1 MHVRALRPSLRE
13 LPRGPTPRRLR
24 RHRCGRGGRARQG
37 GWGSAR
43 RSPAPKPPHP
53 QLLWAARFSRSL
65 SCRSERHRRHRGV
78 LWLTP
83 HPCGMDSS
91 STVPEPGDGVGRR
104 WPHLLSAAP
113 FAAVP
118 VSKGS
123 AHGRP
128 RSGGLGGRS
137 AGKQLWFNS
146 PLARPGDSALNRGNY
161 DHGQMLPA
169 RELANQSRS
178 APQLARAA
186 EKRRPRPSGAA
197 PGR

>member
-1 MHVRALRPSLRE
+1 LVASHIPYTFPPPFPVWELITLHVRALRPSLRE

-146 PLARPGDSALNRGNY
+146 PLARPGDSALCVILSFITHSKY
-161 DHGQMLPA
+161 F
-169 RELANQSRS
+169 SR
-178 APQLARAA
+178 L
-186 EKRRPRPSGAA
+186 
-197 PGR
+197 

>member
-1 MHVRALRPSLRE
+1 
-13 LPRGPTPRRLR
+13 
-24 RHRCGRGGRARQG
+24 
-37 GWGSAR
+37 
-43 RSPAPKPPHP
+43 
-53 QLLWAARFSRSL
+53 
-65 SCRSERHRRHRGV
+65 
-78 LWLTP
+78 
-83 HPCGMDSS
+83 MDSS

-146 PLARPGDSALNRGNY
+146 PLARPGDSALCVILSFITHKEKSRR
-161 DHGQMLPA
+161 PA
-169 RELANQSRS
+169 RLSAEVRIRPKSEERQSPALGDGWPRGEHCCGP
-178 APQLARAA
+178 ADGR
-186 EKRRPRPSGAA
+186 RRPCAPAA
-197 PGR
+197 RTAEGGESELGLGMPRKQDEL